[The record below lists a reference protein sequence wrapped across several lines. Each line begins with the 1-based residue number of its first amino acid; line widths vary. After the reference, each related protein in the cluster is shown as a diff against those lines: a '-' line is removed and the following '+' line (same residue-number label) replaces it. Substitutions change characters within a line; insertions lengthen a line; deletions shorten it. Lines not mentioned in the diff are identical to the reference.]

1 MFEDRAK
8 NFAERAEGG
17 AKVFNEQDFLYD
29 LQNEADLFRKNKDK
43 IGHLRNIELEI
54 KKIKDD
60 HEKICPHDPGSCHK
74 SKTLAKC
81 LFFVDQELNEIVDE
95 NLDETYFSG
104 KESVFDDNDITILHT
119 KIDSVLERLDKLGYG
134 QEIIYDEIEEL
145 KESSKKISK
154 KDFKLLLLGKLVAF
168 GERRLLGEQSVQE
181 LFTSAGEV
189 FEKMITE

>member
-8 NFAERAEGG
+8 SFAEKAEGG
-17 AKVFNEQDFLYD
+17 AKVFEEQKFLYD
-29 LQNEADLFRKNKDK
+29 LESEADLFRKNKDK

-60 HEKICPHDPGSCHK
+60 HESGCPHEPGSCHR

-81 LFFVDQELNEIVDE
+81 LFFVGQELDNIVDD
-95 NLDETYFSG
+95 NLDGAYFTG
-104 KESVFDDNDITILHT
+104 KENSFGEGDLEDLHAKVDT
-119 KIDSVLERLDKLGYG
+119 VLDRLEKLGYG
-134 QEIIYDEIEEL
+134 QEIIYDEIEDL
-145 KESSKKISK
+145 KVSSKKLSK

-168 GERRLLGEQSVQE
+168 GEKRLLGEKSIQE
-181 LFTSAGEV
+181 LFSQTGEV